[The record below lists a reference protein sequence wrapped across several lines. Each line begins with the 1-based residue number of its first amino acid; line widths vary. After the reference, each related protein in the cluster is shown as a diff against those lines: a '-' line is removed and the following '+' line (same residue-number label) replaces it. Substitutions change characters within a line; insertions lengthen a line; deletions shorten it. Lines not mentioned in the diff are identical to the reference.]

1 MEDPILYNVCNTCG
15 AVEHHDTEGI
25 VSVYENLA
33 NKWFCSSYCLYTFG
47 DKTLRRHLEID
58 TPSSFEA
65 VSRQFQKA
73 FEALLKKN

>member
-33 NKWFCSSYCLYTFG
+33 NKWFCSSYCLYQYKQAPKAVVLQTFSG
-47 DKTLRRHLEID
+47 DPPKNKKTKRR
-58 TPSSFEA
+58 S
-65 VSRQFQKA
+65 
-73 FEALLKKN
+73 KKKHV